1 MQKETEMP
9 VLEALSLAPE
19 QEPEAKKVRKP
30 SSGPRARILSI
41 SPAPRD
47 HTDLSRIAD
56 ERVWQV
62 ASAHTFRE
70 AVAYLSRADAFVI
83 FCENSLPDGTW
94 KQLLEHAAR
103 LPVPPPVIVTSRL
116 ADDHL
121 WAEVLNLGGFDV
133 LAKPFNE
140 REVRHVLD
148 SAWMQ
153 RVNPVGNARVAGI

>member
-1 MQKETEMP
+1 MP
-9 VLEALSLAPE
+9 VMDVVNAPP
-19 QEPEAKKVRKP
+19 EPEYEPKKVRKQP
-30 SSGPRARILSI
+30 NRPRARILSI

-56 ERVWQV
+56 DRFWQV
-62 ASAHTFRE
+62 SSAHSFRE
-70 AVAYLSRADAFVI
+70 AVAYLTKNTAFVI
-83 FCENSLPDGTW
+83 FCEHSLPDGTW
-94 KQLLEHAAR
+94 KELLEHTAR
-103 LPVPPPVIVTSRL
+103 LAVPPPVIVTSRL

-153 RVNPVGNARVAGI
+153 RVNPIGNARVAGI